1 MTARHTATLILA
13 IATAAT
19 LVAGCGAADDG
30 NTVTVNIGYQSKT
43 INTVTAGTLLRD
55 RGTFEAKL
63 AELGKAKGVSYRVE
77 WKDFASGPPLT
88 AQMLAGQVD
97 IGSMGDAPILV
108 NGSKTRE
115 HPDVKTELIS
125 VTGYNLRGSL
135 NQVVVPRDS
144 PAAILSDLRGKV
156 VSTSVGSAAHG
167 MLVTGLSG
175 AGMTIED
182 VKLLGQ
188 DPAVGASA
196 LQGDQA
202 AALAQFVPWPQKLVF
217 DGKARLLYDGGS
229 AGIPTFHAVVANE
242 RFGER
247 NPDIVTAFLAAQRET
262 ADYLN
267 QHPLGAAQRVAE
279 LTGIPAEVVYLYNGP
294 NGLVSF
300 DQTIKQPLVDALAKL
315 LPFLKGLGAVAD
327 LNLDDFIDDKYVRAL
342 YGGDYEAQRASTT
355 APSPLTGT
363 DTVCGGGV
371 NNPATASEVWFK
383 GQDSTM
389 TNRTPTCLLRQI
401 AQHGGAVRMAYV
413 PDAVTGT
420 RIFATTA
427 SWVSDPAAGPDD
439 RLLPFAVDAD
449 ARAYVNSHPGSS
461 ILDYASALQAR

>member
-1 MTARHTATLILA
+1 M
-13 IATAAT
+13 
-19 LVAGCGAADDG
+19 
-30 NTVTVNIGYQSKT
+30 
-43 INTVTAGTLLRD
+43 
-55 RGTFEAKL
+55 
-63 AELGKAKGVSYRVE
+63 
-77 WKDFASGPPLT
+77 
-88 AQMLAGQVD
+88 
-97 IGSMGDAPILV
+97 
-108 NGSKTRE
+108 
-115 HPDVKTELIS
+115 
-125 VTGYNLRGSL
+125 
-135 NQVVVPRDS
+135 
-144 PAAILSDLRGKV
+144 SDLRGRV

-167 MLVTGLSG
+167 MLVTGLSA
-175 AGMTIED
+175 AGMAIDD

-229 AGIPTFHAVVANE
+229 ANIPTFHAVVANE

-262 ADYLN
+262 ADYVN
-267 QHPLGAAQRVAE
+267 QHPVAAAQRVAE

-327 LNLDDFIDDKYVRAL
+327 LNLGEFVDDKYVRAL

-363 DTVCGGGV
+363 DAVCGGV
-371 NNPATASEVWFK
+371 VSNPATASEVWFR
-383 GQDSTM
+383 GQDSTVAS
-389 TNRTPTCLLRQI
+389 RTPTCLLRQI
-401 AQHGGAVRMAYV
+401 AQHGSEVRMAYV

-427 SWVSDPAAGPDD
+427 TWVGDPAAGPDD
-439 RLLPFAVDAD
+439 RLLPFAVEGDAK
-449 ARAYVNSHPGSS
+449 AYVSSHPGSA
-461 ILDYASALQAR
+461 ILDYAAALQAR